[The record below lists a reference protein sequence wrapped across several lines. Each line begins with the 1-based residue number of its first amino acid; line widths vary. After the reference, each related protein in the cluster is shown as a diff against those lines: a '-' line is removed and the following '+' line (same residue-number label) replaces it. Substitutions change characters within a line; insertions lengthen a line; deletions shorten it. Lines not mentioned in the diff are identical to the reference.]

1 MLGTT
6 DYCETKLKLSRLAG
20 ENENALTIKTRHFV
34 AGKSSVQT
42 THLFTP
48 ARLFTAGFARAQL
61 TYQTQVSQ
69 ILKLTT
75 GRSDKGC
82 IHVVVRKKRAI
93 PFQIDFKINE
103 FYPSFFSVSMQ
114 D

>member
-20 ENENALTIKTRHFV
+20 ENENALTIKRRHFV

-48 ARLFTAGFARAQL
+48 ARLFTADFAR
-61 TYQTQVSQ
+61 
-69 ILKLTT
+69 
-75 GRSDKGC
+75 
-82 IHVVVRKKRAI
+82 VVVPGTAAI
-93 PFQIDFKINE
+93 
-103 FYPSFFSVSMQ
+103 Q
-114 D
+114 DVLKVVFEVELGVESNA